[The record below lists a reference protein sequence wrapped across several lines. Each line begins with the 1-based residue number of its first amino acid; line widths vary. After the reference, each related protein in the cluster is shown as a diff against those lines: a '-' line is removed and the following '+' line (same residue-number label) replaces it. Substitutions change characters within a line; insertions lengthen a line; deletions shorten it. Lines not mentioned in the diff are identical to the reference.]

1 MSRPSVEVSIA
12 PDVFRWLCGTSG
24 WPAND
29 IAKRIEVP
37 EEDVRRWCE
46 GKKKPVLT
54 LTKVEKLSEAFKRP
68 LAAFLLSKPPEEV
81 KSLPD
86 FRKLPSAH
94 GDFSKETHLAIRK
107 ARRLQKVRRELME
120 NLGSDVRVKIRNR
133 TIQDNP
139 EIVAIDER
147 VDLPVDM
154 AQINTSTPTKLFQI
168 WRDWFEQ
175 KNITV
180 LQLKMPVEDARG
192 FSLTDIEPF
201 VIVVNES
208 DAPNAKIFTLFH
220 EYGHILLNE
229 SAVCNRDSD
238 EIDNKKI
245 KRIEYWC
252 NRFAGA
258 FLVPED
264 FLKKELGIET
274 LRQTTHYSRI
284 AGSIANRFKISKE
297 SALMRLLTLDYISPS
312 EFRTERD
319 KIRADAA
326 LKKEQMKEKQK
337 QSTKKSGP
345 AIFLD
350 QKCLNEKGH
359 HFVSLVLKN
368 SDLGYI
374 TSRDALDYLDI
385 KMKNLE
391 KLRAES

>member
-1 MSRPSVEVSIA
+1 
-12 PDVFRWLCGTSG
+12 
-24 WPAND
+24 
-29 IAKRIEVP
+29 
-37 EEDVRRWCE
+37 
-46 GKKKPVLT
+46 
-54 LTKVEKLSEAFKRP
+54 
-68 LAAFLLSKPPEEV
+68 
-81 KSLPD
+81 
-86 FRKLPSAH
+86 
-94 GDFSKETHLAIRK
+94 
-107 ARRLQKVRRELME
+107 ME
-120 NLGSDVRVKIRNR
+120 NLSSDVRVKIRTR
-133 TIQDNP
+133 AIQDNP
-139 EIVAIDER
+139 EIVATDER
-147 VDLPVDM
+147 VELPVDI
-154 AQINTSTPTKLFQI
+154 AQLSGSTPTKLFHI

-175 KNITV
+175 KNIMV
-180 LQLKMPVEDARG
+180 FQLKMPVEDARG
-192 FSLTDIEPF
+192 FSLTDIEPYI
-201 VIVVNES
+201 IVVNES

-258 FLVPED
+258 FLVPEN
-264 FLKKELGIET
+264 FLKKEFGIES
-274 LRQTTHYSRI
+274 LLKTTHYSRI
-284 AGSIANRFKISKE
+284 AGSIANQLKISKE
-297 SALMRLLTLDYISPS
+297 SALMRLLTLDYINPS

-326 LKKEQMKEKQK
+326 LKKEQIKEKQK

-350 QKCLNEKGH
+350 QRCLNEKGH
-359 HFVSLVLKN
+359 RFVSLVLKN

>member
-1 MSRPSVEVSIA
+1 MSHTSVKVSIA

-29 IAKRIEVP
+29 IAERIEVT
-37 EEDVRRWCE
+37 EEDVRNWCE
-46 GKKKPVLT
+46 GKTKPVLS
-54 LTKVEKLSEAFKRP
+54 LTKVEKLSDAFKRP
-68 LAAFLLSKPPEEV
+68 LAAFLLSKPPEVV

-86 FRKLPSAH
+86 FRKLPGAK

-107 ARRLQKVRRELME
+107 ARRLQKVRSELME
-120 NLGSDVRVKIRNR
+120 NLGSDVHINIKNR

-139 EIVAIDER
+139 ETIANDER

-154 AQINTSTPTKLFQI
+154 AYISTSTPTKLFQI

-175 KNITV
+175 KNITI

-208 DAPNAKIFTLFH
+208 DTPSAKIFTLFH

-238 EIDNKKI
+238 ETDDKKI
-245 KRIEYWC
+245 KSIEYWC

-258 FLVPED
+258 FLVPEG
-264 FLKKELGIET
+264 FLKKELCIEA

-284 AGSIANRFKISKE
+284 AGTIANRLKISKE

-319 KIRADAA
+319 KIRAEVT
-326 LKKEQMKEKQK
+326 LKKEQTREKK
-337 QSTKKSGP
+337 SENVKKSGP
-345 AIFLD
+345 AISLD
-350 QKCLNEKGH
+350 QKCLYEKGH
-359 HFVSLVLKN
+359 RFVSLVLKN